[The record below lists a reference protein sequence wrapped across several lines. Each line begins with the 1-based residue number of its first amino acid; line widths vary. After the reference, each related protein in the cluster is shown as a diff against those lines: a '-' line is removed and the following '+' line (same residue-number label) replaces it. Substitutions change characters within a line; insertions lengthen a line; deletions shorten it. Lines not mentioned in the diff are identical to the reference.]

1 MLSITL
7 WYLNMNKYSLI
18 VLFMML
24 LSISNAYAEY
34 WPFDFNTLE
43 YIYPQYTTIENDG
56 TTTFIPTVHIVSQG
70 PVYASANAKVVMS
83 KSFVIEAS
91 ITDTMLILETDNG
104 FHIVYYGIFPVV
116 TIGNTVVQ
124 GDIVGT
130 ATAPWHIKI
139 FDINQKQWVD
149 PFDIFPTLDI
159 AVEMKLYDFSF
170 THQEKSNEKLSVSNR
185 VLYAGNNTI
194 DITLSVLDKRSLH
207 YTIPQFI
214 RITLQD
220 TVIELWRNDLLS
232 IIDMDILSKNDL
244 LVFSLPDIDIKK
256 GYFTADIF
264 VYHSKTSTR
273 NFRFSLR
280 AR

>member
-1 MLSITL
+1 MLFITL
-7 WYLNMNKYSLI
+7 WYLNMNKYSFI
-18 VLFMML
+18 ILFMIL
-24 LSISNAYAEY
+24 VSISNAYAEH

-43 YIYPQYTTIENDG
+43 YTYSQYTTIENDS

-70 PVYASANAKVVMS
+70 PVYASANAKVVMA
-83 KSFVIEAS
+83 KSFVIESSA
-91 ITDTMLILETDNG
+91 TDTMLILETDNG
-104 FHIVYYGIFPVV
+104 FHIVYYGVSPNV

-130 ATAPWHIKI
+130 ATNPWYIRI
-139 FDINQKQWVD
+139 FDMNQKQWAD
-149 PFDIFPTLDI
+149 PFDIFPTFDT

-170 THQEKSNEKLSVSNR
+170 THQGKNNEKLSVSNR

-220 TVIELWRNDLLS
+220 TVIELWRNDLIS
-232 IIDMDILSKNDL
+232 IIDMDILNKKNL

-256 GYFTADIF
+256 GYFIADVF
-264 VYHSKTSTR
+264 VHHSKTSTR